1 MNHKAKKTL
10 PCALKHYWLIA
21 VILSCLA
28 QPLSGVVQQNQIS
41 QFGITWMF
49 DKDYTVGQFANG
61 DYWVMGPV
69 TIIGITPV
77 SRDDGTGRIVHGSML
92 NPSPRSGLTHGYDS
106 KMCGTYDRGYYNPSF
121 NVARPNGQQLSSSN
135 PLTIQTGSLVSV
147 ISIPVLNPTD
157 RTELQN
163 AAILT
168 VLSSPA
174 PEGSFRP
181 PYSGSDKTIKFNKNQ
196 LDYSLLKRL
205 APVANT
211 PRLHQRAGD
220 AQADSVE
227 RMFERP
233 WLDHVP
239 GPMGRSAHPLDNM
252 ISYDREITTQ
262 IGIAALMLNLDFS
275 NQEKEKL
282 LIRFI
287 QVGIDNYGVVQ
298 DGGQGNWCVETGRKF
313 PILFAGIILNNPDM
327 KNIGARSGDYAYTY
341 PYGPDNP
348 PPDLVEFEEDEE
360 TYYVSQ
366 MDVEM
371 THSPQWRPDSRDAE
385 KIPYEKE
392 DIGLPEWGKVRFYD
406 RTAINKYWATTY
418 RQVIGHAYSGIVLAM
433 HIMGVKDLW
442 NHDALF
448 DYKDRYK
455 IVELDWTETSRFVK
469 SMWDVYRKNYGPLW
483 TMSPTLRI
491 TAVGGSV
498 VKNPAKASYILGERV
513 RLRAVP
519 DTGYEFTGWL
529 GSISGKANPTVVTM
543 HSNQSIT
550 ANFSLVE
557 HPTEQSK

>member
-1 MNHKAKKTL
+1 VL
-10 PCALKHYWLIA
+10 PVCFAG
-21 VILSCLA
+21 
-28 QPLSGVVQQNQIS
+28 PLFACVQQSQVS
-41 QFGITWMF
+41 QFGITWTF

-61 DYWVMGPV
+61 DYWVVGPV
-69 TIIGITPV
+69 TIIGITPI
-77 SRDDGTGRIVHGSML
+77 SEDDGAGRIVHGSML
-92 NPSPRSGLTHGYDS
+92 NPSPRSGLAHGYDS
-106 KMCGTYDRGYYNPSF
+106 KMYGIYDRGYYNPSL
-121 NVARPNGQQLSSSN
+121 NVARPNGRQLSSSN
-135 PLTIQTGSLVSV
+135 PLAIQTGSLVSV
-147 ISIPVLNPTD
+147 ISIPELNPKTD
-157 RTELQN
+157 RTELQT

-239 GPMGRSAHPLDNM
+239 GPFGRSAHPLDNM
-252 ISYDREITTQ
+252 ISYDRDLTTQ
-262 IGIAALMLNLDFS
+262 IGIAALMLNLDFDD
-275 NQEKEKL
+275 QKKETL
-282 LIRFI
+282 LVCLV
-287 QVGIDNYGVVQ
+287 QVGIDNYGVIQ
-298 DGGQGNWCVETGRKF
+298 DGGQGNWRSETGRKF
-313 PILFAGIILNNPDM
+313 PILFAGLILNNPDM

-366 MDVEM
+366 MDIDM
-371 THSPQWRPDSRDAE
+371 THSAAWDPDRRDAQR
-385 KIPYEKE
+385 IPYTSA
-392 DIGLPEWGKVRFYD
+392 DIGLPEWGKVRFHD

-418 RQVIGHAYSGIVLAM
+418 RQVIGHAYSGSVLAM
-433 HIMGVKDLW
+433 HIMKMKSLW

-455 IVELDWTETSRFVK
+455 KVESDWIETSTFVK
-469 SMWDVYRKNYGPLW
+469 NMWDAYRTDYGPLW
-483 TMSPTLRI
+483 TISPALRI
-491 TAVGGSV
+491 TAMGGSV
-498 VKNPAKASYILGERV
+498 EKRPEKAVYTLGEQV
-513 RLRAVP
+513 RLRAVADP
-519 DTGYEFTGWL
+519 GYEFTGWL
-529 GSISGKANPTVVTM
+529 VDLTGKENPNVVTM
-543 HSNQSIT
+543 HANLSIT
-550 ANFSLVE
+550 ANFSLSE
-557 HPTEQSK
+557 RSREQIK